1 MKWLEAIL
9 TKINRNANIDLPGQ
23 SFSLQSSVASESPL
37 QAPPFISSTIFDLN
51 FSRLPL
57 PQVAEHVP
65 KFHSLHSQ
73 STRRVTMWPSYIKIY
88 PMALAIWSANIS
100 SE

>member
-1 MKWLEAIL
+1 MARSYFNPMNGNSNKGLL
-9 TKINRNANIDLPGQ
+9 GQ

-37 QAPPFISSTIFDLN
+37 QTPPLISSTIFDLN
-51 FSRLPL
+51 FSRFPL